1 MYFSPL
7 PLNRTG
13 LEGAILVYLW
23 ARMVFC
29 EWYFFLQ
36 CNIKT
41 QVVSAGS
48 EMMFDVTH
56 VVIGMDYRDLN
67 EMVG

>member
-1 MYFSPL
+1 MGKD
-7 PLNRTG
+7 G
-13 LEGAILVYLW
+13 LLW
-23 ARMVFC
+23 VV
-29 EWYFFLQ
+29 FLQ

-41 QVVSAGS
+41 QILSAGS

-67 EMVG
+67 EMVGWGLSLPREERNDDATSEK

>member
-1 MYFSPL
+1 
-7 PLNRTG
+7 
-13 LEGAILVYLW
+13 
-23 ARMVFC
+23 MV
-29 EWYFFLQ
+29 FLQ

-41 QVVSAGS
+41 RVVSAGS
-48 EMMFDVTH
+48 GMMFDVTH

>member
-1 MYFSPL
+1 MS
-7 PLNRTG
+7 G
-13 LEGAILVYLW
+13 I
-23 ARMVFC
+23 
-29 EWYFFLQ
+29 FLQ

-41 QVVSAGS
+41 KVVSVGS

>member
-1 MYFSPL
+1 MS
-7 PLNRTG
+7 G
-13 LEGAILVYLW
+13 I
-23 ARMVFC
+23 
-29 EWYFFLQ
+29 FLQ

-41 QVVSAGS
+41 EVVSAGS

>member
-1 MYFSPL
+1 MSGIFTMQHKKS
-7 PLNRTG
+7 
-13 LEGAILVYLW
+13 
-23 ARMVFC
+23 
-29 EWYFFLQ
+29 
-36 CNIKT
+36 